1 MTPLE
6 TLNRLAE
13 LQKDATKGPWL
24 YRPNKYDDWGV
35 VKEGN
40 NSIGPDQGYFVAK
53 AGYGGHITQEIEH
66 DHRLNKTDP
75 YGPNALFIAQ
85 SGSTDFAALAAYVER
100 LEGALR
106 SIELSVDA
114 VNGGG
119 KPEKALSQIKGKC
132 RKALGEKP

>member
-1 MTPLE
+1 MTPIE
-6 TLNRLAE
+6 ILNRLAE
-13 LQKDATKGPWL
+13 LQKDATKGPWETGEASWNEDGEVRYTL
-24 YRPNKYDDWGV
+24 HGNKYA
-35 VKEGN
+35 K
-40 NSIGPDQGYFVAK
+40 VADC
-53 AGYGGHITQEIEH
+53 Q
-66 DHRLNKTDP
+66 L
-75 YGPNALFIAQ
+75 IAQ
-85 SGSTDFAALAAYVER
+85 SGSTDFAALAAYVDR